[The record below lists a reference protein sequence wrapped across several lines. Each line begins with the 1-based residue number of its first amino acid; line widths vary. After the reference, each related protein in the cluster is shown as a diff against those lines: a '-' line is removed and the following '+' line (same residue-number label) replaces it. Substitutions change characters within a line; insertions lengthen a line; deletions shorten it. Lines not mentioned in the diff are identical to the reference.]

1 MPCLYAELERSASTL
16 ENFESE
22 LRLLVP
28 SGQKWIRILARPERQ
43 SGGEI
48 LWYGSISDISDRKLA
63 EAELAKLSLV
73 ASQTDSA
80 VVITDKDGLTEWVN
94 DSFVRITGY
103 TLEEVRGKKPGSLL
117 QGPQT
122 DIETV
127 DRIREAIRTQTPFQ
141 GEILNYDKQGRS
153 YWLWLSINPIFD
165 SNGELSQFIAIES
178 DITTRKQ
185 YELQLKQ
192 QTEELENTLSEL
204 KRTQVQ
210 LVQSEKMSSL
220 GQLVAGIAHEINNPV
235 NFIYG
240 NLSYVKEYTEDLLA
254 AIDIYQT
261 HYPDPPPEVQEKLD
275 LDEIEFLQADLTKL
289 LKSMRVG
296 AERIREIVLS
306 LRTFSRLDE
315 SDVKEVDIHEGI
327 ESTLT
332 ILQNRFKANSVCV
345 AGTEYQRPA
354 IEILKEYGKLPR
366 VECYSG
372 PLNQVFMNI
381 LANAIDALDERD
393 RTRNPE
399 EIQQNPSTI
408 RIATEADDA
417 LDRVT
422 IRIVDNGPGIPEEIQ
437 NRIFDP
443 FFTTKAIG
451 KGTGLG
457 MSISYQIITEKH
469 QGSLQ
474 CVSQLG
480 VGTEFAIEIPVRS
493 SSGKEE

>member
-1 MPCLYAELERSASTL
+1 M
-16 ENFESE
+16 
-22 LRLLVP
+22 
-28 SGQKWIRILARPERQ
+28 
-43 SGGEI
+43 
-48 LWYGSISDISDRKLA
+48 
-63 EAELAKLSLV
+63 
-73 ASQTDSA
+73 
-80 VVITDKDGLTEWVN
+80 
-94 DSFVRITGY
+94 
-103 TLEEVRGKKPGSLL
+103 
-117 QGPQT
+117 
-122 DIETV
+122 
-127 DRIREAIRTQTPFQ
+127 
-141 GEILNYDKQGRS
+141 
-153 YWLWLSINPIFD
+153 WLSINPIFD

-192 QTEELENTLSEL
+192 QTEELEKTLSEL

-261 HYPDPPPEVQEKLD
+261 YYPETPPEVLEKID

-289 LKSMRVG
+289 LQSMRVG
-296 AERIREIVLS
+296 ADRIREIVLS

-315 SDVKEVDIHEGI
+315 AEVKEVDIHDGI

-332 ILQNRFKANSVCV
+332 ILQNRFKGNSVRV

-354 IEILKEYGKLPR
+354 IEVVKDYGKLPL

-381 LANAIDALDERD
+381 LANSIDAIDERD
-393 RTRNPE
+393 RTRTPE
-399 EIQQNPSTI
+399 EMARNPSTI
-408 RIATEADDA
+408 RIVSEVDDA
-417 LDRVT
+417 AERVV
-422 IRIVDNGPGIPEEIQ
+422 IRIIDNGSGIPEEIQ
-437 NRIFDP
+437 SRIFDP
-443 FFTTKAIG
+443 FFTTKDIG

-457 MSISYQIITEKH
+457 MSISYQIVTEKH
-469 QGSLQ
+469 QGSLK
-474 CVSQLG
+474 CISQLG
-480 VGTEFAIEIPVRS
+480 VGTEFIIEIPIRFL
-493 SSGKEE
+493 SGKEG